1 LLGSVVGESVRYG
14 SFGRFRVRR
23 VCSGSPMP
31 KLSAGLLLYRRT
43 GDDVQVLV
51 AHPGGP
57 IWARRDLGAWSL
69 PKGAQLDHEDLLD
82 TARREFEE
90 ETGQRPPDG
99 PAIDLGEVRMRSGKV
114 VHAWAVEGDLD
125 PTRIRSM
132 RAEVEWP
139 PKSGRR
145 ISVPEI
151 DRVLWADPAE
161 ARRRLNPAQ
170 SAFVD
175 RLLQVLAQ
183 A

>member
-1 LLGSVVGESVRYG
+1 
-14 SFGRFRVRR
+14 
-23 VCSGSPMP
+23 MP
-31 KLSAGLLLYRRT
+31 KLSAGLLLYRRS

-57 IWARRDLGAWSL
+57 IWTRRDAGAWSL
-69 PKGAQLDHEDLLD
+69 PKGAPLDSETDLLD

-90 ETGQRPPDG
+90 ETGHPAPDG
-99 PAIDLGEVRMRSGKV
+99 TAIDLGEVRMRSGKV
-114 VHAWAVEGDLD
+114 VRGWAVEGNLD
-125 PTRIRSM
+125 PATIRSM
-132 RAEVEWP
+132 MAEVEWP
-139 PKSGRR
+139 PRSGRR

-175 RLLQVLAQ
+175 RLLQALARS
-183 A
+183 